1 MIWLFL
7 ISNLLAQSPQSVF
20 NNNRAK
26 ELFQNDKTFEAKQI
40 IQNEVIQNPNS
51 PELKYNFG
59 KIFEKTNEVEN
70 SIREY
75 LSAAKTSKNPELQ
88 FQALFNAAKL
98 YADKK
103 DIQNGLK
110 YYQMA
115 LDLKPDSVE
124 VKTNIELLVQS
135 GGGGEGQNNQQ
146 QDPQSDNKDQKQ
158 RGEQKGPQ
166 QPSQA
171 GQQQK
176 QRQQPK
182 PFKSQDLTEQDVR
195 RILEEL
201 KRQEDQIRKK
211 LNKQKTQESPIG
223 KDW

>member
-1 MIWLFL
+1 MIW
-7 ISNLLAQSPQSVF
+7 ILLVASVWAQSPQTVYQ
-20 NNNRAK
+20 NNSAE
-26 ELFQNDKTFEAKQI
+26 ELFLADKTFEAKQI

-59 KIFEKTNEVEN
+59 KIFEKTNEVED

-75 LSAAKTSKNPELQ
+75 LSAAKSTQNSELQ

-103 DIQNGLK
+103 DIKNGLK

-135 GGGGEGQNNQQ
+135 GGGGGGEGQNNQQ
-146 QDPQSDNKDQKQ
+146 QDQQGDQKDQKQ
-158 RGEQKGPQ
+158 GDGKEQQQ
-166 QPSQA
+166 QPPQS

-176 QRQQPK
+176 QSAPQ
-182 PFKSQDLTEQDVR
+182 FKSQELTEQDVR

-211 LNKQKTQESPIG
+211 LNEQKTQESPIG